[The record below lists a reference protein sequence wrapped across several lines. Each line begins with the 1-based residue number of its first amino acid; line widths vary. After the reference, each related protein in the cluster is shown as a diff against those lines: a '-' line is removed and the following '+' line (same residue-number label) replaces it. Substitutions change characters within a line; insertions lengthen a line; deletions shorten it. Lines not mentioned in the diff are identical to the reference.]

1 MSWKEVFRELSD
13 MEGIVQRMEEEE
25 VEQEDMV
32 EVVREDQEKPDL
44 KSKLMREIMDFNK
57 KTQLRNVNEGEVQS
71 EDDAND
77 GVETINISPEEPRD
91 GAHSG
96 THFNFDFKPGMSLM
110 EESRE
115 RLVRRGS
122 SSLSLLLSSLSSS

>member
-77 GVETINISPEEPRD
+77 GVETINISPEEPRN
-91 GAHSG
+91 GAHTQWSKF
-96 THFNFDFKPGMSLM
+96 TQPPRCLN
-110 EESRE
+110 SRE
-115 RLVRRGS
+115 HKVAWNTEQEMI
-122 SSLSLLLSSLSSS
+122 